1 MTQAIKKR
9 PVAVALAADLTLFF
23 YKFGVY
29 NPWFCGTQVNH
40 AVLAVGFDLD
50 HSTPYYRVKNSWGK
64 WWGQWGYFK
73 IAIQKDNQNG
83 TCNIAGSSHNFYPLM
98 D

>member
-1 MTQAIKKR
+1 MTQALKKR

-29 NPWFCGTQVNH
+29 NPWLCGTQINH
-40 AVLAVGFDLD
+40 AVLAVGFNLD
-50 HSTPYYRVKNSWGK
+50 YSTPYYRVKNSWGK

-73 IAIQKDNQNG
+73 IAISKETTNG
-83 TCNIAGSSHNFYPLM
+83 TCNIAGSGKNFYPLM